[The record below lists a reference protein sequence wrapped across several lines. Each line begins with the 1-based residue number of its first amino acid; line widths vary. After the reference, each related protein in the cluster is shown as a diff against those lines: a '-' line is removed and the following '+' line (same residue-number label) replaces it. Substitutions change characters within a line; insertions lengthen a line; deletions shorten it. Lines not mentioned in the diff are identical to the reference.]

1 MRRASLSPTARA
13 PLALA
18 PLALA
23 PLAMLV
29 AVAPV
34 ASGAQDAPRVGAG
47 AVAAQVALGTL
58 GTGVGFV
65 GGGLM
70 TRSAARRLGAS
81 ADRASSAAYVG
92 AWTGAALL
100 TPVGPAVVGSR
111 GAARGSYPQAVVG
124 TLAGGAASWLLV
136 TAGRHGAFGCRWC
149 GPVRALVGVGAFV
162 LPSVGA
168 TVAFDRSRHL

>member
-1 MRRASLSPTARA
+1 MTSVPRRRIASCRVAALAVALLAPAVTAAPARA
-13 PLALA
+13 QEPSRIG
-18 PLALA
+18 
-23 PLAMLV
+23 V
-29 AVAPV
+29 GTAV
-34 ASGAQDAPRVGAG
+34 
-47 AVAAQVALGTL
+47 AQVALGTL

-65 GGGLM
+65 GGGLL

-81 ADRASSAAYVG
+81 PDRASDAAYVG

-111 GAARGSYPQAVVG
+111 GAAHGSYPQALVG
-124 TLAGGAASWLLV
+124 TLAGGAASWLLI

-149 GPVRALVGVGAFV
+149 GPVRGLVAVSAFV

-168 TVAFDRSRHL
+168 TVAFDRSRRL

>member
-1 MRRASLSPTARA
+1 MRGTALGLA
-13 PLALA
+13 ALALVAA
-18 PLALA
+18 P
-23 PLAMLV
+23 
-29 AVAPV
+29 AVCA
-34 ASGAQDAPRVGAG
+34 AQDAPRVGAG
-47 AVAAQVALGTL
+47 AAAAQVALGTL
-58 GTGVGFV
+58 GTGVGFL
-65 GGGLM
+65 GGGLL
-70 TRSAARRLGAS
+70 TRSAARRFGAS
-81 ADRASSAAYVG
+81 TDRASSAAYVG

-111 GAARGSYPQAVVG
+111 GAARGSYPQALVG